1 MSEENDEGFLRGIQY
16 TDPLVRYRGERIS
29 YTIKKL
35 IGRDLQLDE
44 NFLIDTYYI
53 HYLPMPIPKVKEEIP
68 KGKDIMHKFVEMMIN
83 SPLVEENRNYSMI
96 NSAVSMALSVSYV
109 QNLVEEL
116 ERIKRTSQS
125 QEERQMAEQLLN
137 GLMKGGGG
145 KEGQKE
151 QNQQNNQQ
159 MEKLMKQVNDKA
171 LSKAIEDSESVR
183 NLQKIVGG
191 NGAGTGSILNFEGE
205 IHEVLRLARNTEIKK
220 ILEFLSGMP
229 RLGSFTKKKT
239 TRFSRG
245 ELYGYEEGS
254 DLERIVSSELALPE
268 ELFYVKLAESQL
280 LLYQKR
286 IKEVLGPIYLLL
298 DKSGSMDGEKIIWAK
313 AVALALYS
321 RARRENRDFYVRFF
335 DNIPYPLIKVA
346 KNAKSKDV
354 VKMIE
359 YIGKIRGGGGTDI
372 SRSVIS
378 ACEDI
383 KEGHVKGVSEIILL
397 TDGEDKIAETTVRRS
412 LKEANST
419 LISVMIRGDNADLRR
434 VSDDYLVVYKLD
446 HDDLL
451 RVVEA

>member
-1 MSEENDEGFLRGIQY
+1 MDY
-16 TDPLVRYRGERIS
+16 DDPLVRYRGERIS
-29 YTIKKL
+29 YTLKKL
-35 IGRDLQLDE
+35 LGREIQLDE
-44 NFLIDTYYI
+44 NFLIDTFYL
-53 HYLPMPIPKVKEEIP
+53 HYLPMPIPKTKGEVSKEKEIMFNFI
-68 KGKDIMHKFVEMMIN
+68 DMMLN
-83 SPLVEENRNYSMI
+83 SDLVLRNREYSI
-96 NSAVSMALSVSYV
+96 ANSAVSMALSVSYV
-109 QNLVEEL
+109 QNLIEEL

-125 QEERQMAEQLLN
+125 QEERQMAEQILN
-137 GLMKGGGG
+137 GLMKGSGMREG
-145 KEGQKE
+145 KKNSET
-151 QNQQNNQQ
+151 QQNQQ
-159 MEKLMKQVNDKA
+159 MEKLMKQVHEKA
-171 LSKAIEDSESVR
+171 LNKAMEDAESVR
-183 NLQKIVGG
+183 SMQRIVGG

-229 RLGSFTKKKT
+229 RLGSYTKKKT

-254 DLERIVSSELALPE
+254 DLERLVPSELAYPE
-268 ELFYVKLAESQL
+268 ELFYIKLAESQL

-321 RARRENRDFYVRFF
+321 RARRENRDFYIRFF
-335 DNIPYPLIKVA
+335 DNIPYPLIKVIR
-346 KNAKSKDV
+346 NAKSKDII
-354 VKMIE
+354 KMIE

-372 SRSVIS
+372 SRSIIS

-434 VSDDYLVVYKLD
+434 VADQYLVVYKLD

>member
-68 KGKDIMHKFVEMMIN
+68 KRKDIMHKFVEMMIN

>member
-1 MSEENDEGFLRGIQY
+1 MSEEEEGFLRGIDY
-16 TDPLVRYRGERIS
+16 SDPLVRYRGERIN
-29 YTIKKL
+29 YTLKKL
-35 IGRDLQLDE
+35 SGRDLQLDE

-53 HYLPMPIPKVKEEIP
+53 HYLPMPIPKTKEDIP
-68 KGKDIMHKFVEMMIN
+68 KGKEIMYKFIDMMMN
-83 SPLVEENRNYSMI
+83 SPLVEENRNYSMV

-125 QEERQMAEQLLN
+125 QEERQMAEQILN
-137 GLMKGGGG
+137 GLMKGSGS
-145 KEGQKE
+145 KEGQK
-151 QNQQNNQQ
+151 QQQQQDMQQ
-159 MEKLMKQVNDKA
+159 MEKMMKQVNDKA

-183 NLQKIVGG
+183 NLQKIIGG

-229 RLGSFTKKKT
+229 RLGSFTKKRT

-321 RARRENRDFYVRFF
+321 RARRENRDFYIRFF
-335 DNIPYPLIKVA
+335 DNIPYPLIKVP

-354 VKMIE
+354 IKMIE

-434 VSDDYLVVYKLD
+434 VSDQYLVVYKLD
-446 HDDLL
+446 HEDLL
-451 RVVEA
+451 KVVEA

>member
-1 MSEENDEGFLRGIQY
+1 MSLTEGFLRGIDY
-16 TDPLVRYRGERIS
+16 DDPLIKYRGERIN
-29 YTIKKL
+29 YTLKKL
-35 IGRDLQLDE
+35 LGRELQLEE

-53 HYLPMPIPKVKEEIP
+53 HYLPMPIPKTKSEIP
-68 KGKDIMHKFVEMMIN
+68 KEKQIMYNFIDLML
-83 SPLVEENRNYSMI
+83 SSDLVVENRSYSVA

-109 QNLVEEL
+109 QNLIEEL
-116 ERIKRTSQS
+116 EKIKRTSQS
-125 QEERQMAEQLLN
+125 QEERQMAEQILN
-137 GLMKGGGG
+137 GLMKGGGHR
-145 KEGQKE
+145 EGQKNE
-151 QNQQNNQQ
+151 MQNQQQ
-159 MEKLMKQVNDKA
+159 MEKLMKQVHEKA

-183 NLQKIVGG
+183 SLQRIVGG

-205 IHEVLRLARNTEIKK
+205 IHEVLRLARNTEVKK
-220 ILEFLSGMP
+220 ILEFLSGIP
-229 RLGSFTKKKT
+229 RLGNYTKKKT
-239 TRFSRG
+239 TRYSRG

-254 DLERIVSSELALPE
+254 DLERIVPSELALPE
-268 ELFYVKLAESQL
+268 ELFYVKLAESQI

-298 DKSGSMDGEKIIWAK
+298 DKSGSMDGEKILWAK

-321 RARRENRDFYVRFF
+321 RARRENRDFYIRFF
-335 DNIPYPLIKVA
+335 DNIPYPLIKVMR
-346 KNAKSKDV
+346 NAKSKDV
-354 VKMIE
+354 IKMIE

-412 LKEANST
+412 LKEANAT

-434 VSDDYLVVYKLD
+434 VADQYLVVYKLD
-446 HDDLL
+446 QEDLL